1 MRAYG
6 KQGAC
11 AVKDDIE
18 VLMLREISIVGIG
31 QLPVKKTYSRSLR
44 ELGAEAVRTAMH
56 DAGVDK
62 VDAIFVGN
70 MHGDELQNQKH
81 LGALIADQAGLTG
94 VEALAVRAASAS
106 GAAA

>member
-18 VLMLREISIVGIG
+18 ALMLREISIVGIG

-56 DAGVDK
+56 GC
-62 VDAIFVGN
+62 
-70 MHGDELQNQKH
+70 
-81 LGALIADQAGLTG
+81 
-94 VEALAVRAASAS
+94 RRR
-106 GAAA
+106 